1 MTLNVRKTALED
13 ILNAARFYEKQELGL
28 GDRVADF
35 LENEILSLL
44 TTAGIHPFS
53 HGFYRAVVHG
63 DFPYYVIYYS
73 IELDVIHVRAVLD
86 HRRNP
91 LKLSRRLQEI

>member
-1 MTLNVRKTALED
+1 MTLNVRQTARED

-35 LENEILSLL
+35 LEKEILSLL
-44 TTAGIHPFS
+44 TTGGIHPFS
-53 HGFYRAVVHG
+53 QGLYRAVVKG

-73 IELDVIHVRAVLD
+73 LELDVIHVRAVLD

-91 LKLSRRLQEI
+91 RKLSRRLREV